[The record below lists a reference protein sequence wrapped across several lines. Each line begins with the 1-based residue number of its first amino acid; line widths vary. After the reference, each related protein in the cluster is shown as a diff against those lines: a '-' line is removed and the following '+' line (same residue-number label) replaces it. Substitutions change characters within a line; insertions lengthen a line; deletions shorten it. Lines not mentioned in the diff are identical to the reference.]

1 MKNIF
6 KAIMG
11 ENSPNLGRER
21 DIQILEV
28 QRTPNKLNKT
38 TLAYNIKLS
47 KVKDKNFFKA
57 KLKRSYMQAK
67 HHKTDFFFF
76 PFFLKRVLLTEDT
89 EKALRSERGGNR
101 VADNQ
106 IS

>member
-1 MKNIF
+1 MQNIF

-21 DIQILEV
+21 DIQIQEV
-28 QRTPNKLNKT
+28 QSTPNKLNKT
-38 TLAYNIKLS
+38 TLTYNIKLS
-47 KVKDKNFFKA
+47 KVKDKHFFKA

-76 PFFLKRVLLTEDT
+76 FFKSVLLTEDT
-89 EKALRSERGGNR
+89 EKALTSKRGGNR
-101 VADNQ
+101 AADNQ